1 MLENIAFLDNRFSV
15 RDIHEKTSTAS
26 EPATFAGLKAIHQ
39 VTRLCNAA
47 KFDAVTLHKPVEDRT
62 VKGDPTDTALLRFS
76 EALSVPSLGVDT
88 AQLLQSWTK
97 HFEIPFNSRNK
108 WALTVAV
115 PNDEKHENWGWMLV
129 KGGPDVLFSSCSSV
143 LQCDG
148 GSVPFGP
155 NERQRMSAI
164 QNEWSGEGKRVL
176 ALWVPRSPD
185 QGKYTSKHMSCSC
198 RKSLD
203 GNKLGLPVN
212 TMEELMYSEMH
223 DLTLVGLV
231 GLRDPPREDV
241 SIAIETIRRA
251 GVRVFMVT
259 GDFKLTAVAIA
270 RQVKGPSYSTCDHVF
285 IMYFLLPGWDYL
297 TRAN

>member
-1 MLENIAFLDNRFSV
+1 MLENIAFLDNHFSA
-15 RDIHEKTSTAS
+15 RDIHEKTSKAP
-26 EPATFAGLKAIHQ
+26 EPAIFAGLKAIHQ
-39 VTRLCNAA
+39 ITRLCNAA
-47 KFDAVTLHKPVEDRT
+47 KFDAVTLHKPIEDRT
-62 VKGDPTDTALLRFS
+62 VKGDPTDTALLCFS
-76 EALSVPSLGVDT
+76 EVLSVPGLGIDT

-115 PNDEKHENWGWMLV
+115 PNDEKHENSGWILV

-148 GSVPFGP
+148 TSVPFGP
-155 NERQRMSAI
+155 NERQRMSTI
-164 QNEWSGEGKRVL
+164 QNEWSSEGKRVL
-176 ALWVPRSPD
+176 ALWVSRSWH
-185 QGKYTSKHMSCSC
+185 QGRCTPKHMSCSC

-203 GNKLGLPVN
+203 GIKLGLPAN

-241 SIAIETIRRA
+241 SSAIKTIRRA

-270 RQVKGPSYSTCDHVF
+270 RQVKGPSYSTCCRPF
-285 IMYFLLPGWDYL
+285 IMCFLSPGWHCL